1 MSNPL
6 LDPSL
11 PEDTPNE
18 EVDST
23 IRPSRMDDFM
33 GQHKVVENL
42 SIFIQAAKKRGEAL
56 DHVLLSG
63 PPGLGKTTLL
73 RGSCEEMGGQ
83 FRPTTGP
90 VLKSLGTWLE
100 FSPSVSQE
108 ISYS

>member
-33 GQHKVVENL
+33 GQH
-42 SIFIQAAKKRGEAL
+42 
-56 DHVLLSG
+56 
-63 PPGLGKTTLL
+63 
-73 RGSCEEMGGQ
+73 
-83 FRPTTGP
+83 
-90 VLKSLGTWLE
+90 
-100 FSPSVSQE
+100 
-108 ISYS
+108 